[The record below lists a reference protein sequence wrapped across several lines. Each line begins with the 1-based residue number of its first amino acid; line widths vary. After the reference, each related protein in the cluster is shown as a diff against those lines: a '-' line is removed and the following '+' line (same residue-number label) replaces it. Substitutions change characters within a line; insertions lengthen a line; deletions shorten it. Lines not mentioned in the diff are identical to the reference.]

1 MKGRQLALAVQ
12 LRDAATFESYYPGPN
27 ADVMAALQG
36 PHSLLIY
43 GPAGSGKTHLLHALA
58 RGGAAYLPLR
68 EFAAHG
74 PETLEGFSAQACL
87 LLDDL
92 GAVSADIEWSLALL
106 RLLDERHA
114 HPLRTVIAGHAP
126 PEALRCALPD
136 LKTRLN
142 RLALFGL
149 RPLDETQ
156 RMELLRDRGRSR
168 GLQLPDEVM
177 HWMLTHLPRDAGSLL
192 GALETLDRAALTA
205 KRRLT
210 LPLALSV
217 LGAPAPAGART
228 D

>member
-12 LRDAATFESYYPGPN
+12 LRDAATFESYYAGPN
-27 ADVMAALQG
+27 GQVVAALQG

-58 RGGAAYLPLR
+58 RSGAAYLPLA

-87 LLDDL
+87 LLDDVET
-92 GAVSADIEWSLALL
+92 VSMDIEWSLALL
-106 RLLDERHA
+106 RLLDERHGDR
-114 HPLRTVIAGHAP
+114 LRTVIACNAP
-126 PEALRCALPD
+126 PDALNCALPD

-149 RPLDETQ
+149 RALDETQ
-156 RMELLRDRGRSR
+156 RAELLRERGRSR
-168 GLQLPDEVM
+168 GLQLSDEVIQ
-177 HWMLTHLPRDAGSLL
+177 WMLTHLPRDPGSLL
-192 GALETLDRAALTA
+192 SALETLDRAALTA

-210 LPLALSV
+210 LPFVQLT
-217 LGAPAPAGART
+217 LGAPAPAGAHT